1 MAADYDAPRT
11 TGTDDDTT
19 ESIEAFK
26 ERAPQTIGLAAD
38 LDDGDTAGPDLDVVD
53 LDTDTLDVVV
63 LPVQEDE
70 FTCTE
75 CFLVRPRTQ
84 YDHDGTHGPV
94 FSWEYAAL

>member
-11 TGTDDDTT
+11 TATDDDT

-26 ERAPQTIGLAAD
+26 ERAPQATGLSAD
-38 LDDGDTAGPDLDVVD
+38 LDDGDTAGGFELDAPDL
-53 LDTDTLDVVV
+53 TDATLDVVV
-63 LPVQEDE
+63 LPIQDDE

-84 YDHDGTHGPV
+84 HDHNSAHGPV
-94 FSWEYAAL
+94 CFECAAR